1 MLFPCQRR
9 IRLVERFPPESA
21 RNRWALRPPQL
32 NTTHVGALAAWP
44 RVGDFGAEGN
54 RLQKTGSGLERILGN
69 VKARRIKLGKGLG
82 ETGTLRRRKE
92 K

>member
-32 NTTHVGALAAWP
+32 NTTHVGALAQAWP

-69 VKARRIKLGKGLG
+69 VKARRLNLARGWEKQGL
-82 ETGTLRRRKE
+82 
-92 K
+92 